1 MYQGDGNVLK
11 KKPNM
16 YRNALRRYAASK
28 SKLFDLM
35 HAFKPKLYGFNA
47 PPVHAALKPKM
58 SSSCRIKSQEFF
70 KI

>member
-1 MYQGDGNVLK
+1 MI
-11 KKPNM
+11 

-58 SSSCRIKSQEFF
+58 
-70 KI
+70 